1 MRPLAVAVLPC
12 EAGAR
17 HRRLPAVGGATAVVA
32 AVVSVHPGEEVSV
45 LRPSLVEAVVAGHG
59 AAPAAHPDEGVALR
73 VVARH
78 GDAAGASR
86 SFWNHL
92 LLERSGGRGGGGGGD
107 GGGGGGVV

>member
-12 EAGAR
+12 EAGAG
-17 HRRLPAVGGATAVVA
+17 HRRLLAVGGGGATAVVA
-32 AVVSVHPGEEVSV
+32 AVVSVHPGEEVSM

-59 AAPAAHPDEGVALR
+59 ATPAAHPDEGVTLR

-78 GDAAGASR
+78 GDAAASSR

-92 LLERSGGRGGGGGGD
+92 LLERSGGRGGGG
-107 GGGGGGVV
+107 

>member
-12 EAGAR
+12 EAGAG
-17 HRRLPAVGGATAVVA
+17 HRRLLAVGGGGATAVVA
-32 AVVSVHPGEEVSV
+32 AVVVSVHPGEEVSM

-59 AAPAAHPDEGVALR
+59 ATPAAHPDEGVTLR

-78 GDAAGASR
+78 GDAAASR

-92 LLERSGGRGGGGGGD
+92 LLERSGGRGGGG
-107 GGGGGGVV
+107 